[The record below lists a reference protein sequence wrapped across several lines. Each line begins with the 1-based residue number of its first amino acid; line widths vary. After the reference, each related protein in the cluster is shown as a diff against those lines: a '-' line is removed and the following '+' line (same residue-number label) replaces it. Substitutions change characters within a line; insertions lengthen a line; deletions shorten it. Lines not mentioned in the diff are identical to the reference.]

1 MKLFQEFIEG
11 ELRYYARSFGLPLKR
26 IEWLGPR
33 RKFFGDCKNG
43 RIRIQL
49 RRRRYRIYPYHL
61 IDTMAHELA
70 HLRYP
75 NHKPRWFDLHL
86 AILGEMHV
94 RGLYHALRKL
104 MS

>member
-1 MKLFQEFIEG
+1 MKDYVEDILCDFAH
-11 ELRYYARSFGLPLKR
+11 LFGLPLKKVG
-26 IEWLGPR
+26 WLGPR

-49 RRRRYRIYPYHL
+49 RRHGYRIYPYHL
-61 IDTMAHELA
+61 IDTLSHELA

-75 NHKPRWFDLHL
+75 NHKRDWFELHL
-86 AILGEMHV
+86 RILTEMNR
-94 RGLYHALRKL
+94 RGVYEALRNY